1 MKLERLLAITI
12 ILLNNDKVQAKDLA
26 DRFEVSI
33 RTIYRDLETINMSG
47 IPIISYPGNNGGYG
61 IMDTFKIDKHIFSD
75 SDIESVL
82 STLKGISNSLDD
94 TQLDSALE
102 KLMNIGL
109 ARNKDLSHLNDK
121 IIVDIFRYG
130 ASAKQ
135 KEAHKLIYYAIN
147 NSRLINFE
155 YVNALGEATARTIE
169 PMTLVFKNFSWYL
182 FAFCKLKDDFRFFK
196 LTRIRNI
203 NVSVHTYARRE
214 AKYGDYELS
223 AERNYQGVELIIKFN
238 ARIKHRIEEY
248 FPENISE
255 YLPDGS
261 PIVKL
266 NWKED
271 EWIYSFILSYG
282 DDAEII
288 SPPHIRENYIKKIK
302 NISALY
308 HT

>member
-155 YVNALGEATARTIE
+155 YINALGEATARTIE

-203 NVSVHTYARRE
+203 NVSVLSFVRRE
-214 AKYGDYELS
+214 AKYSDYELS
-223 AERNYQGVELIIKFN
+223 AERNYQGVELIVKFN
-238 ARIKHRIEEY
+238 ARIKHRIEEH

-271 EWIYSFILSYG
+271 DWIYSFILSYG

>member
-26 DRFEVSI
+26 ERFEVSI

-109 ARNKDLSHLNDK
+109 SRNKNISQLNDK

-203 NVSVHTYARRE
+203 NVSVHSFARRE

-223 AERNYQGVELIIKFN
+223 AERSYQGVELIIKFN

-248 FPENISE
+248 FPENIAE
-255 YLPDGS
+255 YLQDGS

-271 EWIYSFILSYG
+271 DWIYSFILSYG

-308 HT
+308 QT

>member
-155 YVNALGEATARTIE
+155 YINALGEATARTIE

-308 HT
+308 QT

>member
-109 ARNKDLSHLNDK
+109 SRNKDLSHLNDK

-130 ASAKQ
+130 VSAKQ

-203 NVSVHTYARRE
+203 NVSVHSFVRRE

-223 AERNYQGVELIIKFN
+223 AERNYQGVELIVKFN
-238 ARIKHRIEEY
+238 SRIKHRIEEY

-271 EWIYSFILSYG
+271 DWIYSFILSYG

-288 SPPHIRENYIKKIK
+288 SPPHFRENYIKKIK

-308 HT
+308 QT

>member
-109 ARNKDLSHLNDK
+109 SRNKNISQLNDK

-155 YVNALGEATARTIE
+155 YINALGEATVRTIE

-203 NVSVHTYARRE
+203 NVSVQSFVRRE

-223 AERNYQGVELIIKFN
+223 AERNYQGIELIVKFN

-271 EWIYSFILSYG
+271 DWIYSFILSYG

-288 SPPHIRENYIKKIK
+288 SPQHIRENYIKKIK
-302 NISALY
+302 NISVLY
-308 HT
+308 QT